1 MLTISLVFAAACA
14 LINLW
19 LAVRCGRVRA
29 AEKISH
35 GDGGSVLLGRRMRAH
50 ANFAEFTPVVLILFV
65 LVEAALGQS
74 IWLWAAAGAYVLA
87 RILHGIGMDA
97 DKDAPTRMIGILVTF
112 LVTLGLAGAAA
123 YAAWT
128 IAPITDIPEAG
139 MPA

>member
-1 MLTISLVFAAACA
+1 MLTISLAFAAACA

-19 LAVRCGRVRA
+19 LAVRCGQVRT

-50 ANFAEFTPVVLILFV
+50 ANFTEFTPIVLILFV
-65 LVEAALGQS
+65 LVEAALGAS
-74 IWLWAAAGAYVLA
+74 IWLWAVAGLYVLA
-87 RILHGIGMDA
+87 RICHAIGMDA

-112 LVTLGLAGAAA
+112 LVTLGLAGTAA
-123 YAAWT
+123 YAAYT
-128 IAPITDIPEAG
+128 IMPITDVPENM